1 MIRYYNFEHIWIRG
15 KTMERRILVNIEYSN
30 GEVKN
35 VSKEIL
41 TYLSSKQVVD
51 RNEVYGLIYGSKIDQ
66 DTYKQIGELGIKNII
81 SVIDESL
88 RCHNPEI
95 VEYIYTDIIDE
106 LKPDL
111 IFFGN
116 TYVGRDVLPRLSQ
129 HYNAYGVSDI
139 IDMEFKDDYSIVFR
153 KPIYGGRIIEKLQF
167 QNEEKLFI
175 TSRPNV
181 FGVSDTNKVIPKISF
196 RKLNK
201 IEDSKYKVLKIVEKE
216 DSVLPINEAE
226 IIVAGGRAFK
236 SSQDF
241 EILHDLADVFG
252 ATVGGSRPVIDMG
265 IKRRSLQIGQSGKSV
280 SPRLIF
286 VCGISGQIQFV
297 AGIGNAG
304 TVISINKNSD
314 ATIFKTSD
322 YGIVGDVYKIVPILT
337 EKLKEIVKI

>member
-1 MIRYYNFEHIWIRG
+1 MDR
-15 KTMERRILVNIEYSN
+15 KILVNIEYAN
-30 GEVKN
+30 GVIKN

-41 TYLSSKQVVD
+41 TYLSSIEEVD
-51 RNEVYGLIYGSKIDQ
+51 TEKVYGLIHGSKIDQ
-66 DTYKQIGELGIKNII
+66 DTYRQIGECGIKNII
-81 SVIDESL
+81 SVVDDEL
-88 RCHNPEI
+88 HYKNPEL
-95 VEYIYTDIIDE
+95 VEYIYRGIIDE
-106 LKPDL
+106 LNPDL

-116 TYVGRDVLPRLSQ
+116 TYLGRDVVPRLSQ
-129 HYNAYGVSDI
+129 HYDAYGVTDI
-139 IDMEFKDDYSIVFR
+139 IDMAFEEDDSIVFR
-153 KPIYGGRIIEKLQF
+153 KPIYGGRIIERIEF
-167 QNEEKLFI
+167 QEKERLFI
-175 TSRPNV
+175 TTRPNV
-181 FGVSDTNKVIPKISF
+181 FGISNTKKVKTEVSF

-201 IEDSKYKVLKIVEKE
+201 IENSKYKVVKIVEKE
-216 DSVLPINEAE
+216 NSVLPINEAE

-236 SSQDF
+236 SSKDF

-337 EKLKEIVKI
+337 ERLKEVVKI